1 MQKRFIIVA
10 ALALLW
16 NIMGDAAYLMQV
28 TMDLDA
34 LAKTDPY
41 QAQMFA
47 TMPEWL
53 WSAYAIAVWVGT
65 LAAIFLLLRRKIA
78 VPLYAVSL
86 TAVLVQFGYTLGA
99 TDLLAVKGAAAAIFP
114 AIIIIL
120 TAAQFAYARRM
131 KAQGWLR

>member
-10 ALALLW
+10 VLALLW

-47 TMPEWL
+47 TMPAWL

-65 LAAIFLLLRRKIA
+65 LAAICLLLRRKIA

-86 TAVLVQFGYTLGA
+86 AAVLVQFGYTLGA
-99 TDLLAVKGAAAAIFP
+99 TDLLAVKGVTAAIFP
-114 AIIIIL
+114 VIIIVL

>member
-86 TAVLVQFGYTLGA
+86 AAVLVQFGYTLGA
-99 TDLLAVKGAAAAIFP
+99 TDLLAVKGPAAAIFP
-114 AIIIIL
+114 AIIIFL